1 MTTRNRELS
10 QFGSFIYVENSTQ
23 EIGITTEALPFVG
36 IGTTNPQ
43 SKLHVVGDLNVDG
56 NADVGIV
63 SATEYYLNGSPL
75 VNVAVQPWIVD
86 GSDIYRQTG
95 NVGIG
100 STIPT
105 EKLDVDGNITATG
118 NITGNNI
125 SLTGFEVSSGIVTAS
140 RFISTVAT
148 GTAPFTVD
156 SQTLVTNLN
165 ADYLRGKTPPS
176 GTIVGTTDT
185 QTLTGKTLNL
195 SSNTLS
201 GTISQFN
208 TALSD
213 ADFATLTGT
222 ETLTNKTLTSPTIT
236 SIVNSGAKTVPT
248 GIGTFVITGSTGTVS
263 SGMIADGTIVN
274 TDISTSAAIAVSKLA
289 SSTISGV
296 TLGSNLNNLT
306 AGSFITYNSGS
317 TYNGSAAITISANGT
332 SSNTANTLVARDAS
346 GDFTAGT
353 INCANLTATFNV
365 TAADINST
373 SDANLKTNIQT
384 VENALDTVNSL
395 RGVSFDWK
403 ETGKGSYGVI
413 AQELEEVL
421 PELVR
426 TEGNKSVNYNG
437 IVGVLIEAIK
447 ELKSEIEELK
457 KL

>member
-1 MTTRNRELS
+1 MAQKNRELS
-10 QFGSFIYVENSTQ
+10 QFGSFLEVNNTNQ
-23 EIGITTEALPFVG
+23 NIGIATTGTPYIG

-43 SKLHVVGDLNVDG
+43 YKLHLVGDTNIDG
-56 NADVGIV
+56 TIYV
-63 SATEYYLNGSPL
+63 SGTP
-75 VNVAVQPWIVD
+75 IVD
-86 GSDIYRQTG
+86 AAFQTWELDGSNVYRESG
-95 NVGIG
+95 SVGIG
-100 STIPT
+100 TSVYPSTLSVLGDAT
-105 EKLDVDGNITATG
+105 FSDEITA
-118 NITGNNI
+118 
-125 SLTGFEVSSGIVTAS
+125 SGFISSGIVTAS
-140 RFISTVAT
+140 QFISTVTT
-148 GTAPFTVD
+148 GTAPFTVT
-156 SQTLVTNLN
+156 SQTEVTNLN
-165 ADYLRGKTPPS
+165 ASFLRGQTPPS
-176 GTIVGTTDT
+176 GSIVGTSDG
-185 QTLTGKTLNL
+185 QTLTNKTLNL

-213 ADFATLTGT
+213 ADFATIAGT
-222 ETLTNKTLTSPTIT
+222 QTLTNKTLTSPTIT
-236 SIVNSGAKTVPT
+236 SIVNSGAKSVPT

-274 TDISTSAAIAVSKLA
+274 TDISASAAIAVSKLA
-289 SSTISGV
+289 SSTISGI

-306 AGSFITYNSGS
+306 AGSYITYNSGS
-317 TYNGSAAITISANGT
+317 TYNGSASITIGVAGT
-332 SSNTANTLVARDAS
+332 TANTANTLVARDAS
-346 GDFTAGT
+346 GDFIAGD
-353 INCANLTATFNV
+353 ISCANLTATFQV

-384 VENALDTVNSL
+384 VENALDTINSL

-447 ELKSEIEELK
+447 ELKSEVEELK
-457 KL
+457 QQLNK

>member
-43 SKLHVVGDLNVDG
+43 SKLHVVGDANIDG
-56 NADVGIV
+56 NANIGIV
-63 SATEYYLNGSPL
+63 SATEYYLNGNLL
-75 VNVAVQPWIVD
+75 VTAEVSSWVIS

-100 STIPT
+100 STVPT
-105 EKLDVDGNITATG
+105 EKLDVNGTIKAT
-118 NITGNNI
+118 TF
-125 SLTGFEVSSGIVTAS
+125 T
-140 RFISTVAT
+140 STHAT
-148 GTAPFTVD
+148 GTAPLTVS

-213 ADFATLTGT
+213 PDFATLTGT
-222 ETLTNKTLTSPTIT
+222 EALTNKTLTSPTIT

-263 SGMIADGTIVN
+263 SGMIVDGTIVN
-274 TDISTSAAIAVSKLA
+274 ADISASAAIAVSKLA

-353 INCANLTATFNV
+353 INCANLTATF
-365 TAADINST
+365 DINST

-384 VENALDTVNSL
+384 VENALDTINSL

-447 ELKSEIEELK
+447 ELKAEVEELK
-457 KL
+457 QQLNK